1 MNIEFSQPTIAHA
14 HLFSV
19 IAHPSVA
26 PHLAPQSV
34 TALLEALDATARLL
48 SAHPSL
54 SDDRTISALCA
65 DAVIALV
72 AAAIRA
78 RAAGALDAALT
89 AGTALIA
96 APHLLASAPAS
107 ISRLAEALEHARRM
121 SACWALC
128 ERSPDRGAWSRDD
141 VAAAVVAHAHWRRL
155 FESARA
161 VDEAIVAPI
170 LASGGGGGGS
180 VELDGRWL
188 VAVLALLSSG
198 SGGGIGNGSGGGV
211 GESVAVIEADAQ
223 LIAAFPAIAD
233 DSARRDKLIDIL
245 RAIGGGGGGGGMNA
259 SNSNTGGP
267 SDANGR
273 DSAQVA
279 LSPSKSRA
287 SASASSAI
295 LSSPPP
301 LASSSSSLRSPNASR
316 RLSGGGVG
324 GGSRVASSAASPAS
338 PASSSASSASPA
350 SSAFDHLR
358 WTEIKARLRQNGG
371 GRDRSVDDLIEQIES
386 RM

>member
-1 MNIEFSQPTIAHA
+1 MPPASRA
-14 HLFSV
+14 S
-19 IAHPSVA
+19 
-26 PHLAPQSV
+26 SV

-89 AGTALIA
+89 AGTALVQ
-96 APHLLASAPAS
+96 APHLIASASGSAS
-107 ISRLAEALEHARRM
+107 ISKLAESLEHARRM
-121 SACWALC
+121 TACWALC

-141 VAAAVVAHAHWRRL
+141 VAAAVGAHAHWRRL
-155 FESARA
+155 LDSARA

-170 LASGGGGGGS
+170 LASGGGGGGGGGG
-180 VELDGRWL
+180 VEMDGRWL

-198 SGGGIGNGSGGGV
+198 SGSGGGV
-211 GESVAVIEADAQ
+211 GESVAVVEADAQ
-223 LIAAFPAIAD
+223 LVAAFPAIAD

-245 RAIGGGGGGGGMNA
+245 RVIGGGIGGTNA
-259 SNSNTGGP
+259 YNSNSGGP
-267 SDANGR
+267 SDANDR
-273 DSAQVA
+273 DSAQIA

-301 LASSSSSLRSPNASR
+301 LASSSATLRSPNASR
-316 RLSGGGVG
+316 RLSGGLG
-324 GGSRVASSAASPAS
+324 GGSRVVLSAAS
-338 PASSSASSASPA
+338 PASSSASSSA
-350 SSAFDHLR
+350 SAFDHMR